1 MIVVVDPVFVNL
13 VGANGVVVVGTG
25 ASELVTI
32 GTIMVELSSVTAD
45 SDVVPLVGT
54 GISVVV
60 PAPELSNEKSFIK
73 SSLMGSVTSLP

>member
-1 MIVVVDPVFVNL
+1 MIVVVDSVFVNL